1 MDDARARHRLTGTVG
16 MRERNGMDLIACR
29 SCGRAEVDVIVVARD
44 AEAAVAGDPAN
55 PGGDHG

>member
-1 MDDARARHRLTGTVG
+1 